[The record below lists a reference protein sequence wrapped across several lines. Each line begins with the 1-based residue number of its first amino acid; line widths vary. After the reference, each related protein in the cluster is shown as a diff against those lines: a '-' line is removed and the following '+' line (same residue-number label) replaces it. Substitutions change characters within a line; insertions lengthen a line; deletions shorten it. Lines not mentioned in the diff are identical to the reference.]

1 MYSQEVLAAPLA
13 MANYTRNPPACPRRM
28 GGFFYPYLLFKSSP
42 LTPGSSQHSA
52 RSGCLAAGYWV
63 PVAALQALVA
73 HPLPRIGIYPAADLK
88 SALRP
93 SQSPKDAVAC
103 YCVLASHS
111 QGHGSKLLC
120 PCKSLDNFTYLF
132 FSGLLPLL
140 HPTWLSSKPGLSPK

>member
-103 YCVLASHS
+103 YCVLASIAFLRTNAKL
-111 QGHGSKLLC
+111 GGSAPYN
-120 PCKSLDNFTYLF
+120 PCSASIEKAPQNLGGFFCNLGKVARLF
-132 FSGLLPLL
+132 V
-140 HPTWLSSKPGLSPK
+140 